1 MRTIA
6 VRPCVEGVVLDGKA
20 NCLGHMDQ
28 PGVSAMRIITIQTG
42 AYFRERVAIGLSNI
56 ENRNWTEIC
65 HDPDALVGLAVGVI
79 RGDSSNN
86 WGQDPDGLLAAAD
99 APPQLSPRVEACH
112 ASRRWLLD
120 EDQNGVAE

>member
-1 MRTIA
+1 MFDRTGPEQIELESTRVIDA
-6 VRPCVEGVVLDGKA
+6 AGATHL
-20 NCLGHMDQ
+20 
-28 PGVSAMRIITIQTG
+28 TIQTG